1 MASRIPIENAQF
13 TLYYLLIAADG
24 TVTEQEKAMFVNIV
38 SGVGGFRKSYAES
51 IFNGMHKFK
60 HLLNYKNAIETIAA
74 TELADKHRTVRVM
87 RELCFADG
95 TLGVAENAFLTK
107 VQQDLGLLDIPMS

>member
-13 TLYYLLIAADG
+13 TLYYLLIAVDG
-24 TVTEQEKAMFVNIV
+24 TVTDMEKEMFVNIV
-38 SGVGGFRKSYAES
+38 SGVGGFRRSYAES

-60 HLLNYKNAIETIAA
+60 HLLNYKGAIDTLSTTSDEDKRKTI
-74 TELADKHRTVRVM
+74 RVM

-95 TLGVAENAFLTK
+95 TYGKAESEFLLK
-107 VQQDLGLLDIPMS
+107 VQKDLGLMNLPE